1 MPNLTVGRIIRLHAA
16 VLGVLLAASLPAFAA
31 VSSHLA
37 AIDGPS
43 ISTGL
48 ALLVGVPIWLRTRRP
63 SA

>member
-37 AIDGPS
+37 AIDGLFDIADHAPRDGTS
-43 ISTGL
+43 AT
-48 ALLVGVPIWLRTRRP
+48 AGVV
-63 SA
+63 AG